1 MNVSAILGLVLVL
14 VPPANLSFAGG
25 FDTDFRP
32 KIEIEYNLTLST
44 GMEAVLKAYDPEF
57 EIWKAQ
63 DFEPFLR
70 DVYTYGPSTGEYFRT
85 YQVLSAVIGDFN
97 GDKIPDIA
105 LLGHNKTHE
114 KRIVILSKNGSYEI
128 IELLNY
134 PVTDPLHPTAKK
146 GNGNIGRCLEFVPP
160 GVIKAEP
167 GYNRP
172 ELNIK
177 TDAFKYG
184 GEQGST
190 LYLYQ
195 DGKFNDYPYSD

>member
-1 MNVSAILGLVLVL
+1 MNVSAILGLVFFLA
-14 VPPANLSFAGG
+14 PPASLSFAGG
-25 FDTDFRP
+25 FDTDFKP
-32 KIEIEYNLTLST
+32 KIEIEYKVTLST
-44 GMEAVLKAYDPEF
+44 GMEAALKAYDPEF
-57 EIWKAQ
+57 EYWKAQ
-63 DFEPFLR
+63 AFDPFLR

-105 LLGHNKTHE
+105 LLGHNKTQE
-114 KRIVILSKNGSYEI
+114 KRIVILSKDGGYKTL
-128 IELLNY
+128 ELLSY
-134 PVTDPLHPTAKK
+134 PLAAPLHPDAKK

-167 GYNRP
+167 AYNRP
-172 ELNIK
+172 ELTLK

-190 LYLYQ
+190 LYVYNG
-195 DGKFNDYPYSD
+195 GKFVDYPYSD